1 MTSFFDFSCY
11 KKSRGNGSTYCNK
24 IRTHNCI
31 VARFAKS
38 SSSMVRWATA

>member
-24 IRTHNCI
+24 IRTHNCSGK
-31 VARFAKS
+31 VCKKQ
-38 SSSMVRWATA
+38 